1 MAARVSGSW
10 FHCISSQEAEAD
22 DCQWSAPFLLIF
34 QSETLAHGLVSPQ
47 YAGLPT
53 LVNLIKKK
61 KSIIGMARGKTNFD
75 NVSQVFIE
83 TCDCRFFQVDDY
95 Y

>member
-1 MAARVSGSW
+1 
-10 FHCISSQEAEAD
+10 
-22 DCQWSAPFLLIF
+22 
-34 QSETLAHGLVSPQ
+34 
-47 YAGLPT
+47 
-53 LVNLIKKK
+53 
-61 KSIIGMARGKTNFD
+61 MARGKTNFD